1 MSTLYLA
8 EFDRL
13 PVDAGGRPVMAP
25 AMPPIVE
32 QTVAIGVSHAE
43 SAAFS
48 GKTLF
53 LQVHCDVICSIASGP
68 APVATASNQRLA
80 ANETR

>member
-1 MSTLYLA
+1 
-8 EFDRL
+8 
-13 PVDAGGRPVMAP
+13 MAP

-53 LQVHCDVICSIASGP
+53 LQVHCDVICSIAFGP
-68 APVATASNQRLA
+68 APVATTSNQRLA
-80 ANETR
+80 ANETRFVGVNRGDKLSVISNT

>member
-1 MSTLYLA
+1 MRRVPLETGATSRFIANLSS
-8 EFDRL
+8 F
-13 PVDAGGRPVMAP
+13 MN
-25 AMPPIVE
+25 I
-32 QTVAIGVSHAE
+32 AIGVSHAE

-53 LQVHCDVICSIASGP
+53 LQVHCDVICSIAFGP